1 MNIENGKRDT
11 PNCIQRQDY
20 QNNIKCT
27 NRNLKNLEGLER
39 YTSNSERKK
48 LPTYTSKLSKSIVI
62 IERETKLSVIKT
74 KSTIEK
80 TSYRTLWL
88 LSELCRR
95 YLKES
100 FEKRRTIHL

>member
-1 MNIENGKRDT
+1 MDIENGKRDT
-11 PNCIQRQDY
+11 PNCIQKQNY

-27 NRNLKNLEGLER
+27 NGNLKNLEGLER

-48 LPTYTSKLSKSIVI
+48 LPTSTTKLRKTIVI
-62 IERETKLSVIKT
+62 IERETKLSMIKT
-74 KSTIEK
+74 KTTTEK

-88 LSELCRR
+88 LSQHCRK

-100 FEKRRTIHL
+100 FEKRTIHL